1 MESKVLNYYVSGN
14 TAKGF
19 HSFLVN
25 NLIGL
30 EKLFILK
37 GELNTVK
44 SKLMRAQGNDWM
56 EKENDVEFLHS
67 PINNELIEGVI
78 NRSKRIAL
86 ISDSGN
92 MELDLGEFDFDI
104 EYFDFNQ
111 LVDNDVISSKSIE
124 INTLK
129 ESIKVL
135 YENAYSKYYAALK
148 IHDEWEEIYINNMD
162 KKRADGYTQEVIEM
176 LLKDHKLDKTG
187 ITKDR
192 FFGAATPLGPV
203 DYVEQIT
210 SNISKRYFIKGRPGT
225 GKSTMLKRLV
235 KEAEKRGFDVDVY
248 HCGFDPN
255 SLDMVLINELDFVIF
270 DSTAP
275 HEYFPTKENDEII
288 DMYQIIIKHGTDE
301 KYQKQLDQIILRYK
315 LEVDAGTTF
324 LNEVKDKIDELEKIY
339 MNLLDLDELTRL
351 AEEIFGKLSK

>member
-1 MESKVLNYYVSGN
+1 
-14 TAKGF
+14 
-19 HSFLVN
+19 
-25 NLIGL
+25 
-30 EKLFILK
+30 
-37 GELNTVK
+37 
-44 SKLMRAQGNDWM
+44 
-56 EKENDVEFLHS
+56 
-67 PINNELIEGVI
+67 
-78 NRSKRIAL
+78 
-86 ISDSGN
+86 
-92 MELDLGEFDFDI
+92 
-104 EYFDFNQ
+104 
-111 LVDNDVISSKSIE
+111 
-124 INTLK
+124 
-129 ESIKVL
+129 
-135 YENAYSKYYAALK
+135 
-148 IHDEWEEIYINNMD
+148 
-162 KKRADGYTQEVIEM
+162 
-176 LLKDHKLDKTG
+176 
-187 ITKDR
+187 
-192 FFGAATPLGPV
+192 
-203 DYVEQIT
+203 
-210 SNISKRYFIKGRPGT
+210 
-225 GKSTMLKRLV
+225 MLKRLV